1 MMDQVSSRELD
12 SRSIE
17 RIVEHR
23 RGSKVKVCFF
33 PRADALIHAKSPEV
47 FATFRGSDGEK

>member
-1 MMDQVSSRELD
+1 MSS
-12 SRSIE
+12 
-17 RIVEHR
+17 IVEALR
-23 RGSKVKVCFF
+23 ESLSTGEVQKLKCVFF